1 MKTFKI
7 ALGQGER
14 LLDGVVR
21 SGIALAHDCGGALAC
36 ATCRVAVLEGLE
48 SLSEADADERDMLD
62 KAGSAGSQARL
73 ACQAIGSGAD
83 VVIALPAGP
92 PARRGVAGAS
102 ARPIDSSEDAAKHLA
117 AQLARIPGAVA
128 VRLTVQQSGCSG
140 LRYRLEH
147 VKSFREDDAV
157 FETGGVRIAVDAASL
172 PYVEGTTLYLVEEG
186 LSRRLRF
193 DNPNAR
199 QSCGCGESFAA

>member
-1 MKTFKI
+1 MRPFKI

-14 LLDGVVR
+14 LLDGMLR

-36 ATCRVAVLEGLE
+36 ASCRVAVLEGLQ
-48 SLSEADADERDMLD
+48 SLSEVDADERDMLD
-62 KAGSAGSQARL
+62 KAGAGSEARL

-83 VVIALPAGP
+83 VVIALPAGLL
-92 PARRGVAGAS
+92 ARHGVAGAG
-102 ARPIDSSEDAAKHLA
+102 ARPIGLSEHAAKHLA
-117 AQLARIPGAVA
+117 AQLARIPGVVA

-147 VKSFREDDAV
+147 AKSLRDDDAV
-157 FETGGVRIAVDAASL
+157 FGSGAVRIAVDAASL
-172 PYVEGTTLYLVEEG
+172 PYVEGTTLYLVKEG